1 MVAKLTEA
9 MQELFGI
16 SYPYVD
22 IFTDIIVISLF
33 VSLLYVFTFWIKPA
47 RQSHVIFWL
56 YILIIGAYILSY
68 FGLFTTVVL

>member
-9 MQELFGI
+9 MQTVFGI

-33 VSLLYVFTFWIKPA
+33 VSLLYAFTFWIKPI
-47 RQSHVIFWL
+47 RQSHAIFWL

-68 FGLFTTVVL
+68 FGLFTNVVL

>member
-9 MQELFGI
+9 MQELFG
-16 SYPYVD
+16 SAYPYVD

-33 VSLLYVFTFWIKPA
+33 VSLLYVSTFWIKPV
-47 RQSHVIFWL
+47 RQSHAIFWL

-68 FGLFTTVVL
+68 FGLFTSVIL